1 MSRTPTV
8 IMKIIRIIDKTQKP
22 NKINVEKVFNMI
34 FGFLLIRI
42 NDKLNKKNKGIPK
55 LNTQKQNI
63 NIPSSPTPNIVR
75 LKGISVKKAVSKNP
89 NIEPINPNNEI
100 IKRRIPTKYATAFKI
115 KGIIFMKAF
124 MMDLKKTEIELI
136 ILFSSYSTELL
147 NSS

>member
-8 IMKIIRIIDKTQKP
+8 IMKIIRIIEKTQKP

-42 NDKLNKKNKGIPK
+42 NDKLNKKNKGIPIV
-55 LNTQKQNI
+55 NTQKQNI
-63 NIPSSPTPNIVR
+63 NIPSNPTPNIVR

-89 NIEPINPNNEI
+89 NIEPIIPNNEI